1 MATYILRRFLIMPF
15 ILLGLSFLIFAMLQL
30 LDPVER
36 ATLYVHDIPKTPE
49 ALQAV
54 IQKYGLAQPIY
65 IQYWN
70 WLQGILHGNFGWSKT
85 AQMPVL
91 TAIETYFPATFELAL
106 WSFVPIVVG
115 GVWLGMQAA
124 IHHNQFVDQLARVFS
139 IVGYSF
145 PTFVFGLLAL
155 MLFYARLQWFAPGRL
170 SDWASAV
177 VYSSNFRLYTGLIT
191 LDSLLNF
198 RFDIFFDAVQHLFL
212 PALTLSYVN
221 WALILRV
228 ARSSMLEVIRQN
240 YIVTARAKGLREPLV
255 MSRHARPNAMIPVA
269 TISGL
274 LLVGLLNGVVITE
287 TVFNFHGMGYFV
299 ANAALNLD
307 AISVLGVTV
316 FNGVLLV
323 LANLGVDILYSLLDP
338 RIRLT

>member
-1 MATYILRRFLIMPF
+1 
-15 ILLGLSFLIFAMLQL
+15 
-30 LDPVER
+30 
-36 ATLYVHDIPKTPE
+36 
-49 ALQAV
+49 
-54 IQKYGLAQPIY
+54 
-65 IQYWN
+65 
-70 WLQGILHGNFGWSKT
+70 
-85 AQMPVL
+85 
-91 TAIETYFPATFELAL
+91 
-106 WSFVPIVVG
+106 
-115 GVWLGMQAA
+115 
-124 IHHNQFVDQLARVFS
+124 
-139 IVGYSF
+139 
-145 PTFVFGLLAL
+145 

-240 YIVTARAKGLREPLV
+240 YIVTARAKGLREALV

-316 FNGVLLV
+316 FNGVLLIV
-323 LANLGVDILYSLLDP
+323 ANLGVDILYSLLDP